1 MEGIEP
7 CCGCEPGAQEL
18 CGPHDRL
25 EVVHVEGRDIL
36 RRAGTDP
43 CPAHVAAILRARAY
57 SGRDS
62 WVLRAGAVVEEHG

>member
-43 CPAHVAAILRARAY
+43 CPAHVAAIPQAIF
-57 SGRDS
+57 
-62 WVLRAGAVVEEHG
+62 